1 MCISPCAAVKKGW
14 RDRTEKIMGRTG
26 REAGKLQKN

>member
-1 MCISPCAAVKKGW
+1 MCSSKKEW